1 MLAVRYVVLVALV
14 FWLGGMVTMLFG
26 DWLRRGLVLGAGC
39 GAVILIG
46 LFVLKFVGPPP
57 HGFIPR
63 AALTALML
71 LLVAASAAY
80 RTAAIQLMAVNL
92 VLGLI
97 LLFWYVRE

>member
-1 MLAVRYVVLVALV
+1 MFAVRYVVLVALV
-14 FWLGGMVTMLFG
+14 VWLGGMVTVLFG
-26 DWLRRGLVLGAGC
+26 DWLRPVLMVGAGC
-39 GAVILIG
+39 GGVILIG

-71 LLVAASAAY
+71 LLVAAAAAY
-80 RTAAIQLMAVNL
+80 WTVAIQLMAINL

-97 LLFWYVRE
+97 LLLWYVRE

>member
-1 MLAVRYVVLVALV
+1 MLSVRYVVLVALV
-14 FWLGGMVTMLFG
+14 VWLGGMVTVLLG
-26 DWLRRGLVLGAGC
+26 DWLRPALVVGAGC
-39 GAVILIG
+39 GGVILIG

-57 HGFIPR
+57 RGFIPR

-71 LLVAASAAY
+71 LLVAASARY
-80 RTAAIQLMAVNL
+80 RTFAIQLTAVNL